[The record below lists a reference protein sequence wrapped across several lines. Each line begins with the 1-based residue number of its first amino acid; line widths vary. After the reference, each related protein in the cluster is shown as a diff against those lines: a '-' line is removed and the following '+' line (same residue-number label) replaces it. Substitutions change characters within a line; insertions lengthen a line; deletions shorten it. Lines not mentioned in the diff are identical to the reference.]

1 MTALIGPKENVFKGD
16 NLKGVPVILPTLNT
30 GKVKPSNCVLDCV
43 ALIVSTSRA
52 HRQPSS
58 LPARE
63 LSGVSSRPVSW
74 SSEKMAAVAVS
85 SDGGVAS
92 LDSDSLSPRV
102 PSPPP
107 DQPHQ
112 NNALLGLPIVAI
124 DTILNF
130 LSYDEISL
138 LRLVCKRMDV
148 ICQRML
154 NQGFLKVER
163 YHSLC
168 QKQVKAQLPRRE
180 SERRNHSLAR
190 HADILAAVETRLS
203 LLNMT
208 FMKYVD
214 SNLCCFIPGKV
225 IDEIYRVLRY
235 VNSTRAPQRAHE
247 VLQELRDISSMAMEY
262 FDEKIVPI
270 LKKRLPGADLSGRL
284 IGSAPV
290 AGPSTSLT
298 TMSLLAKNTPSRSEM
313 TKVQQ
318 QVKVNGAS
326 VAALRREMQEVRVK
340 QLEQQKQL
348 QDQEQ
353 KLQEQSQVIGEQNAR
368 LAELEHKLRE
378 LMDSAV
384 GGSSSSSTPAPAVSS
399 SSGAGP
405 ASAEGE
411 NGLCLKR
418 PRKCSDLPRHSK
430 RLRSKK

>member
-1 MTALIGPKENVFKGD
+1 
-16 NLKGVPVILPTLNT
+16 
-30 GKVKPSNCVLDCV
+30 
-43 ALIVSTSRA
+43 
-52 HRQPSS
+52 
-58 LPARE
+58 
-63 LSGVSSRPVSW
+63 
-74 SSEKMAAVAVS
+74 MAAVVE
-85 SDGGVAS
+85 GVERGFEA
-92 LDSDSLSPRV
+92 LDCDSVLPRLST
-102 PSPPP
+102 PPP

-112 NNALLGLPIVAI
+112 NNPLLGLPIVAI
-124 DTILNF
+124 EMVFNF

-138 LRLVCKRMDV
+138 IRLVCKRMDM

-168 QKQVKAQLPRRE
+168 QRQVKAQLPRRE

-318 QVKVNGAS
+318 QVKVNGVS
-326 VAALRREMQEVRVK
+326 MTALRREMQEVRVK

-353 KLQEQSQVIGEQNAR
+353 KLLEQTQVIGEQNAR

-378 LMDSAV
+378 LMDSTV
-384 GGSSSSSTPAPAVSS
+384 GGGGRPAVASTSSASSSTGSA
-399 SSGAGP
+399 
-405 ASAEGE
+405 AS
-411 NGLCLKR
+411 
-418 PRKCSDLPRHSK
+418 SDLLRQSK

>member
-1 MTALIGPKENVFKGD
+1 
-16 NLKGVPVILPTLNT
+16 
-30 GKVKPSNCVLDCV
+30 
-43 ALIVSTSRA
+43 
-52 HRQPSS
+52 
-58 LPARE
+58 
-63 LSGVSSRPVSW
+63 
-74 SSEKMAAVAVS
+74 MAAVVERL
-85 SDGGVAS
+85 DGGVAS
-92 LDSDSLSPRV
+92 LDSDAAAAAAAS
-102 PSPPP
+102 SPPRP
-107 DQPHQ
+107 LSAATPPPPPPLPEQQQQQQHQ
-112 NNALLGLPIVAI
+112 NNPLLGLPIVAVE
-124 DTILNF
+124 TILNF

-138 LRLVCKRMDV
+138 LRAVCKRMDI
-148 ICQRML
+148 ICQRIL
-154 NQGFLKVER
+154 NQGFLRVER

-168 QKQVKAQLPRRE
+168 QRQVKAQLPRRE

-270 LKKRLPGADLSGRL
+270 LKLPGANLSGRL

-290 AGPSTSLT
+290 AGSSTSLT

-313 TKVQQ
+313 NKVQQ

-326 VAALRREMQEVRVK
+326 VTALRREVQEVRVK

-353 KLQEQSQVIGEQNAR
+353 KLLEQTQVIGEQNAR

-378 LMDSAV
+378 LMDTGAAGVASRSGAKPGAAVASTSAN
-384 GGSSSSSTPAPAVSS
+384 GAGAASSSLSVASTSGGAPLAAAAVASNGPAATSLS
-399 SSGAGP
+399 ARDAACDSGA
-405 ASAEGE
+405 S
-411 NGLCLKR
+411 LKR
-418 PRKCSDLPRHSK
+418 SRKSSDLPRHSK

>member
-1 MTALIGPKENVFKGD
+1 
-16 NLKGVPVILPTLNT
+16 
-30 GKVKPSNCVLDCV
+30 
-43 ALIVSTSRA
+43 
-52 HRQPSS
+52 
-58 LPARE
+58 
-63 LSGVSSRPVSW
+63 
-74 SSEKMAAVAVS
+74 MAAVVERV
-85 SDGGVAS
+85 DGCIGS
-92 LDSDSLSPRV
+92 LDSDSVSPRL
-102 PSPPP
+102 STPPP

-112 NNALLGLPIVAI
+112 NNPLLGLPIVAI
-124 DTILNF
+124 ETILNF

-138 LRLVCKRMDV
+138 LRSVCKRMDM
-148 ICQRML
+148 ICQRIL
-154 NQGFLKVER
+154 NQGFLRVER

-168 QKQVKAQLPRRE
+168 QRQVKAQLPRRE

-326 VAALRREMQEVRVK
+326 MTALRREMQEVRVK

-353 KLQEQSQVIGEQNAR
+353 KLLEQTQVIGEQNAR

-378 LMDSAV
+378 LMDSSAATV
-384 GGSSSSSTPAPAVSS
+384 GGSRPSTAVPSTSTNTAVVSSAVASPSSTALVTGNVAVAAASLAREPEGEGSSS
-399 SSGAGP
+399 
-405 ASAEGE
+405 
-411 NGLCLKR
+411 LKR
-418 PRKCSDLPRHSK
+418 TRKSSDLPRQSK